1 MRVVVSDRAFADLA
15 DIGDWIAK
23 DDPTRADSFVQ
34 ELLDAC
40 ASLADFPERYPLLP
54 RSTRRPLRHRVYGR
68 HLIIYEV
75 AEHTVTVMTIVH
87 GARDLDTVLN

>member
-1 MRVVVSDRAFADLA
+1 MRVVISDQALADLA
-15 DIGDWIAK
+15 TIGDWIAK

-40 ASLADFPERYPLLP
+40 DSLADFPERYPLLP
-54 RSTRRPLRHRVYGR
+54 RSTKRPLRHRVYGR

-75 AEHTVTVMTIVH
+75 AEGIVTIMTIVH
-87 GARDLDTVLN
+87 GARDLDTLLN